1 MKKSIC
7 TLLLAATALVAF
19 PALAQEEL
27 DAGKAAEA
35 PAAAKAAETK
45 DYTVIK
51 MGNDEIK
58 NSEVIDTWKGL
69 FPGGS
74 APDFNSFDEN
84 IRQNV
89 LRGLASERLIYNEAI
104 KAGYDKDP
112 EVKKRIANVEKQVIM
127 QGFMENKAKNLVTDD
142 QLRAAYAEKAAAMK
156 GQEEVKARHIL
167 VGSEEEAKKIYDQI
181 KKGGDFEKIAKEK
194 STDKG
199 SGANGGELGWFTK
212 ERMVPEFADAS
223 FKLKKGEISAPIKS
237 EFGWHIIQVEDRRPL
252 QIASFDDMK
261 ETLKGEL
268 ANKAVQSYVEGLL
281 KKADIKYYSAEG
293 KEKPFSTSLSP
304 AAKGTEK
311 PADKAPE
318 KAAEKAADKAAAK
331 PAAKSDK
338 PN

>member
-1 MKKSIC
+1 MKRSLR
-7 TLLLAATALVAF
+7 TLLLAATALIAA
-19 PALAQEEL
+19 PALAQEEQ
-27 DAGKAAEA
+27 DAAEA
-35 PAAAKAAETK
+35 QTEAAATAKTETSK

-112 EVKKRIANVEKQVIM
+112 EVKKRIASVEKQVIM
-127 QGFMENKAKNLVTDD
+127 QGFMENKAKNLVTDE

-167 VGSEEEAKKIYDQI
+167 VTSEDEAKKLHEQI
-181 KKGGDFEKIAKEK
+181 KKGGDFEKLAKEK

-212 ERMVPEFADAS
+212 ERMVPEFAEAS

-252 QIASFDDMK
+252 QLASFEDMK
-261 ETLKGEL
+261 ESLKGEL

-281 KKADIKYYSAEG
+281 KKADIKYYTADG

-311 PADKAPE
+311 PAEKVEE
-318 KAAEKAADKAAAK
+318 KAEKTPAKTENKAAPKTEK
-331 PAAKSDK
+331 T
-338 PN
+338 N